1 MSTVGIVALSLL
13 CGLFLALLLAG
24 LGVLIWLAVN
34 LRKTLAE
41 VRAEMASVSKKTADT
56 LTQYQGEMAR
66 QVESSKSALGA
77 VRVEMAKLLEENR
90 KKTDG
95 ILNEHRRQMQG
106 SIDKINAEALQGA
119 AARAI
124 QACLRLEKAVG
135 VIQQLF
141 LNSEERV
148 TNQYGAEDFAPE
160 SSTFGGPPSGYS
172 QSQTARFDDLTEQV
186 PEVPENA
193 PQAELFHMEHLGQE

>member
-1 MSTVGIVALSLL
+1 MSTIGVVAVSLF

-24 LGVLIWLAVN
+24 LGTLIWLAVS
-34 LRKTLAE
+34 LRKTLAT
-41 VRAEMASVSKKTADT
+41 VRAEMDSVSKETRGLLA
-56 LTQYQGEMAR
+56 QYQGEMAK
-66 QVESSKSALGA
+66 QVESSKSSFGTI
-77 VRVEMAKLLEENR
+77 RTEMGRLLEENR

-141 LNSEERV
+141 LTSEEKV

-160 SSTFGGPPSGYS
+160 DSTFGGPPSGYS
-172 QSQTARFDDLTEQV
+172 QSQIARFDDQMERV
-186 PEVPENA
+186 PEVPEDS
-193 PQAELFHMEHLGQE
+193 PQAELFAAVQE

>member
-1 MSTVGIVALSLL
+1 MNVIGVVAISLL

-24 LGVLIWLAVN
+24 LGTLLWLAVS
-34 LRKTLAE
+34 LRKELKTLRDE
-41 VRAEMASVSKKTADT
+41 RESVSKETRAV
-56 LTQYQGEMAR
+56 LAQYQVEIAK
-66 QVESSKSALGA
+66 QIESSKSSFGTI
-77 VRVEMAKLLEENR
+77 RTDMSRLLEENR

-124 QACLRLEKAVG
+124 QACLRLENAVG
-135 VIQQLF
+135 VIQKLF

-148 TNQYGAEDFAPE
+148 TNEYGPEEFAPE

-172 QSQTARFDDLTEQV
+172 QSQTARFDEQV
-186 PEVPENA
+186 DQVRLPEEES
-193 PQAELFHMEHLGQE
+193 PQADLFAAAQE

>member
-1 MSTVGIVALSLL
+1 MNVIGVVAISLF

-24 LGVLIWLAVN
+24 LGTLIWLAVS
-34 LRKTLAE
+34 LRKTLAT
-41 VRAEMASVSKKTADT
+41 VRAEMVSVSNETRGLLA
-56 LTQYQGEMAR
+56 QYQGEMAK
-66 QVESSKSALGA
+66 QVESSKSSFGTI
-77 VRVEMAKLLEENR
+77 RTEMARLLEENR

-148 TNQYGAEDFAPE
+148 TNQYGAEEFAPE
-160 SSTFGGPPSGYS
+160 ESAFGGPPSGYS
-172 QSQTARFDDLTEQV
+172 QSRTARFDEQV
-186 PEVPENA
+186 EQVRAPEEES
-193 PQAELFHMEHLGQE
+193 PQADLFAASQE